1 MILNET
7 PIRTSKNFNMNNIKI
22 ENLDI
27 PEEIVEFKNTK
38 IKNQNLKIDLD
49 CNLENCNLKYG
60 LGKELTEKVLK
71 NANQKIK
78 ITVSN
83 QKDEENEIIFE
94 MDEENKNLLEYIE
107 ITAEEKS
114 KTTIIIKYKTDSNYS
129 SFHNGIINLLAK
141 KDSNIKIIIV
151 NLMNTK
157 SSNLLSFQNNIEEN
171 ANVSYTIID
180 FGAKNSIT
188 NYYSNLQ
195 GNKSQ
200 NELNTIYLGTEDALF
215 DINYIGELRGKESQ
229 MNIEVQG
236 ALKDQA
242 TKHFKGTLDF
252 KQGCKKAKGDENE
265 FCMLLSDKA
274 KSLALPILLCSEE
287 DVEGNHSTATG
298 KVDKKELFYIMSRG
312 FTQKEA
318 QKLLV
323 KAKFNKIIEK
333 IKNQDLKEE
342 ILKEIDKKL
351 D

>member
-242 TKHFKGTLDF
+242 TKHFKGTLD
-252 KQGCKKAKGDENE
+252 ENE